1 MFWPSIISFGVR
13 FIAWRKSD
21 LILIEAPMSETIISI
36 ENLRKSFKKASTQ
49 NLLVLEDVNFKLQ
62 EGEIVALL
70 GKSGSGKSTL
80 LRIIAGLI
88 APSSGTV
95 TYRGKPV
102 TRPVAGI
109 AMVFQSFAL
118 MPWLNVLENVELGLE
133 AQGVSRD
140 ERRHRAIEAIDIIG
154 LDGFESA
161 FPKELSGGMRQRVGF
176 ARALV
181 INPDVLLMDEPF
193 SALDVLTAENLKSDL
208 LELWKE
214 KKTNTNGILLVTHNI
229 EEAATLADRI
239 VIFGNDPGYIRA
251 ELPVT
256 LPQPRDPETPEFRAL
271 VDKIYTLMTTGPKEK
286 AQRAQR
292 ERQIGLGYRLPD
304 VEPSELSGLIE
315 TMKSFEERID
325 LPELADELM
334 MNIDD
339 LFPILETLEILGFAK
354 VSAGDIQL
362 SDLGK
367 QFSEADLQERKQ
379 LFAQRLLEKVPL
391 ARYIRRILDEKVG
404 HRVSEERFLSK
415 LEDYLSEKEADRVLR
430 TMIDWGRYAEIFA
443 YDFNTGILSLE
454 NPGKGL

>member
-1 MFWPSIISFGVR
+1 ME
-13 FIAWRKSD
+13 
-21 LILIEAPMSETIISI
+21 LIDHSETIIHI
-36 ENLRKSFKKASTQ
+36 EHLRKAYKKAATQ
-49 NLLVLEDVNFKLQ
+49 DLLVLDDVNFKLR

-80 LRIIAGLI
+80 LRIIAGLVS
-88 APSSGTV
+88 PSSGTV
-95 TYRGKPV
+95 SYRGQSVTKPV
-102 TRPVAGI
+102 KGI

-118 MPWLNVLENVELGLE
+118 MPWLTVLENVELGLE
-133 AQGVSRD
+133 ALGVGRE
-140 ERRHRAIEAIDIIG
+140 ERRQRAIQAIDTIG

-208 LELWKE
+208 LELWQD
-214 KKTNTNGILLVTHNI
+214 KKTNTNAILLVTHNI
-229 EEAATLADRI
+229 EEAVMLADRI
-239 VIFGNDPGYIRA
+239 IILGSDPGYIRA
-251 ELPVT
+251 DLPVT
-256 LPQPRDPETPEFRAL
+256 LPQPRDVEKADFRAL
-271 VDKIYTLMTTGPKEK
+271 VDKIYTLMTSGSAEK
-286 AQRAQR
+286 TRQALR

-315 TMKSFEERID
+315 TIKSFENKID

-334 MNIDD
+334 MNVDD

-354 VSAGDIQL
+354 VSNGDIYL
-362 SDLGK
+362 SELGK
-367 QFSEADLQERKQ
+367 QFSEADLQASKQ
-379 LFAQRLLEKVPL
+379 LFARQLLEKVPL
-391 ARYIRRILDEKVG
+391 AGYIRKILDEKVG

-415 LEDYLSEKEADRVLR
+415 LEDFLSEKEAERVLK

-454 NPGKGL
+454 NPGI

>member
-1 MFWPSIISFGVR
+1 
-13 FIAWRKSD
+13 
-21 LILIEAPMSETIISI
+21 MSETLITINKLS
-36 ENLRKSFKKASTQ
+36 KAYKKAATQ
-49 NLLVLEDVNFKLQ
+49 DLLVLDEINFELK

-80 LRIIAGLI
+80 LRIIAGLVS
-88 APSSGTV
+88 PTSGNV
-95 TYRGKPV
+95 SYRGQSVTKPV
-102 TRPVAGI
+102 RGI

-118 MPWLNVLENVELGLE
+118 MPWLTVLENVELGLE
-133 AQGVSRD
+133 AQGISRE
-140 ERRHRAIEAIDIIG
+140 ERRHRAIQAIDIIG

-208 LELWKE
+208 LDLWQE

-229 EEAATLADRI
+229 EEAAMMADRI
-239 VIFGNDPGYIRA
+239 VILGSDPGYIRA
-251 ELPVT
+251 DLQVT
-256 LPQPRDPETPEFRAL
+256 LVQPRNVDSPEFRDL
-271 VDKIYTLMTTGPKEK
+271 VDKIYTLMISGSHEK
-286 AQRAQR
+286 TRFAHR

-304 VEPSELSGLIE
+304 VDPSELSGLIE
-315 TMKSFEERID
+315 TMTSFESRIG

-334 MNIDD
+334 MNVDD
-339 LFPILETLEILGFAK
+339 LFPILETLEILGFAEILE
-354 VSAGDIQL
+354 GDVHL
-362 SDLGK
+362 SVLGK

-391 ARYIRRILDEKVG
+391 ARYIRRILDEKIG

-443 YDFNTGILSLE
+443 YDFKTGFLSLE
-454 NPGKGL
+454 NPGIDSPSH

>member
-1 MFWPSIISFGVR
+1 
-13 FIAWRKSD
+13 
-21 LILIEAPMSETIISI
+21 MSETIISI
-36 ENLRKSFKKASTQ
+36 ENCRKSFKKASAQ
-49 NLLVLEDVNFKLQ
+49 DLLVLEDVNFELH

-80 LRIIAGLI
+80 LRIIAGLVRPT
-88 APSSGTV
+88 AGKV
-95 TYRGKPV
+95 AYRGHPV
-102 TRPVAGI
+102 TGPVPGI

-118 MPWLNVLENVELGLE
+118 MPWLTVLENVELGLE
-133 AQGVSRD
+133 AQGVSRE
-140 ERRHRAIEAIDIIG
+140 ERRRRAIEAIDTIG

-208 LELWKE
+208 LELWQE

-239 VIFGNDPGYIRA
+239 IIFGSDPGYIRA
-251 ELPVT
+251 ELQVT
-256 LPQPRDPETPEFRAL
+256 MKQPRATETPEFRAL
-271 VDKIYTLMTTGPKEK
+271 VDKIYTLMTTGPKERAK
-286 AQRAQR
+286 GAQR
-292 ERQIGLGYRLPD
+292 ERQISLGYRLPD

-354 VSAGDIQL
+354 VSDGDIQL
-362 SDLGK
+362 SELGK

-379 LFAQRLLEKVPL
+379 LFARRLLEKVPL
-391 ARYIRRILDEKVG
+391 ARYIRRVLDEKIG

-415 LEDYLSEKEADRVLR
+415 LEDYLSEKEAERVLR

-454 NPGKGL
+454 NPGISDYTGQI

>member
-1 MFWPSIISFGVR
+1 M
-13 FIAWRKSD
+13 A
-21 LILIEAPMSETIISI
+21 ETIIKI
-36 ENLRKSFKKASTQ
+36 ENLAKSFKKATTQ
-49 NLLVLEDVNFKLQ
+49 ELLVLENVNFELK
-62 EGEIVALL
+62 EGEIVAML

-88 APSSGTV
+88 APSSGSIS
-95 TYRGKPV
+95 YRGQAVTKPV
-102 TRPVAGI
+102 PGI

-118 MPWLNVLENVELGLE
+118 MPWLTVLQNVELGLE
-133 AQGVSRD
+133 AQGVPRE
-140 ERRHRAIEAIDIIG
+140 ERRNRAIEAIDIIG

-239 VIFGNDPGYIRA
+239 VIFGSDPGYIRA
-251 ELPVT
+251 ELPVN
-256 LPQPRDPETPEFRAL
+256 LPQPRDPETQEFRAL

-286 AQRAQR
+286 AKRAQR

-304 VEPSELSGLIE
+304 VDPSELTGLIE

-354 VSAGDIQL
+354 VSDGDIQL
-362 SDLGK
+362 SELGK

-391 ARYIRRILDEKVG
+391 ARYIRRVLDDKLG
-404 HRVSEERFLSK
+404 HRVSEERFLTR

-430 TMIDWGRYAEIFA
+430 TMIDWGRYAELFA

-454 NPGKGL
+454 NPGISEEEAGI

>member
-1 MFWPSIISFGVR
+1 
-13 FIAWRKSD
+13 
-21 LILIEAPMSETIISI
+21 MSETIIAI
-36 ENLRKSFKKASTQ
+36 EHLRKAFKKAATQ
-49 NLLVLEDVNFKLQ
+49 DLLVLDDVNFALQ

-80 LRIIAGLI
+80 LRIIAGLV
-88 APSSGTV
+88 APTSGHV
-95 TYRGKPV
+95 SYRGKAV
-102 TRPVAGI
+102 SRPVPGI

-118 MPWLNVLENVELGLE
+118 MPWLTVLENVELGLE
-133 AQGVSRD
+133 AQGVARD
-140 ERRHRAIEAIDIIG
+140 ERRRRAIEAIDIIG

-208 LELWKE
+208 LELWQE

-229 EEAATLADRI
+229 EEAAMLADRI
-239 VIFGNDPGYIRA
+239 VILGSDPGYIRA
-251 ELPVT
+251 DLPVN
-256 LPQPRDPETPEFRAL
+256 LPQPRDAETPEFRAL

-286 AQRAQR
+286 ARHHLR

-334 MNIDD
+334 MNVDD

-354 VSAGDIQL
+354 VLDGDIHL

-391 ARYIRRILDEKVG
+391 ARYIRKILDEKSG

-430 TMIDWGRYAEIFA
+430 TMIDWGRYAELFA

-454 NPGKGL
+454 NPGISDTSKDL

>member
-1 MFWPSIISFGVR
+1 MP
-13 FIAWRKSD
+13 
-21 LILIEAPMSETIISI
+21 ETIINI
-36 ENLRKSFKKASTQ
+36 ENLSKSFKKAPSQ

-102 TRPVAGI
+102 TRPVEGI

-118 MPWLNVLENVELGLE
+118 MPWLTVLENVELGLE
-133 AQGVSRD
+133 AQGISRE

-256 LPQPRDPETPEFRAL
+256 LPQPRDPESPEYLAL

-286 AQRAQR
+286 AKRAQR

-362 SDLGK
+362 SELGK

-391 ARYIRRILDEKVG
+391 ARYIRRVLDEKAG

-415 LEDYLSEKEADRVLR
+415 LEDYLSEKEADRVLK

-454 NPGKGL
+454 NPGKGA

>member
-1 MFWPSIISFGVR
+1 MT
-13 FIAWRKSD
+13 
-21 LILIEAPMSETIISI
+21 ETIINI
-36 ENLRKSFKKASTQ
+36 ENLSKSFKKAPSQ
-49 NLLVLEDVNFKLQ
+49 HLLVLEDVNFKLQ

-80 LRIIAGLI
+80 LRIIAGLV
-88 APSSGTV
+88 APSGGTV
-95 TYRGKPV
+95 TYRGKSV
-102 TRPVAGI
+102 TRPVEGI

-118 MPWLNVLENVELGLE
+118 MPWLTVLENVELGLE
-133 AQGVSRD
+133 AQGISRE

-256 LPQPRDPETPEFRAL
+256 LPQPRDPESPEYLAL

-286 AQRAQR
+286 AKRAQR

-362 SDLGK
+362 SELGK

-391 ARYIRRILDEKVG
+391 ARYIRRILDEKAG

-415 LEDYLSEKEADRVLR
+415 LEDYLSEKEADRVLK

-454 NPGKGL
+454 NPGKGA

>member
-1 MFWPSIISFGVR
+1 
-13 FIAWRKSD
+13 
-21 LILIEAPMSETIISI
+21 MSKTIIAI
-36 ENLRKSFKKASTQ
+36 ENCRKSFKKASSQ
-49 NLLVLEDVNFKLQ
+49 DLLVLEDVNFKLQ

-80 LRIIAGLI
+80 LRIIAGLVP
-88 APSSGTV
+88 PSAGSV

-102 TRPVAGI
+102 TGPVSGI

-118 MPWLNVLENVELGLE
+118 MPWLTVLENVELGLE
-133 AQGVSRD
+133 AQGVPRE
-140 ERRHRAIEAIDIIG
+140 ERRRRAIEAIDTIG

-193 SALDVLTAENLKSDL
+193 SALDVLTAENLRSDL
-208 LELWKE
+208 LELWQE

-239 VIFGNDPGYIRA
+239 VIFGSDPGYIRA
-251 ELPVT
+251 ELQLT
-256 LPQPRDPETPEFRAL
+256 MAQPRDPESSEFRAL
-271 VDKIYTLMTTGPKEK
+271 VDKIYTLMTTGPKER
-286 AQRAQR
+286 ARGAQR

-315 TMKSFEERID
+315 TMKTFEERID

-339 LFPILETLEILGFAK
+339 LFPILETLEILGFAR
-354 VSAGDIQL
+354 VSDGDIQL
-362 SDLGK
+362 TELGR
-367 QFSEADLQERKQ
+367 QFSEADLQERKP
-379 LFAQRLLEKVPL
+379 LFAIRLLEKVPL
-391 ARYIRRILDEKVG
+391 ARYIRRVLDEKVG

-430 TMIDWGRYAEIFA
+430 TMIDWGRYAELFA

-454 NPGKGL
+454 NPGISDEVDGL

>member
-1 MFWPSIISFGVR
+1 
-13 FIAWRKSD
+13 
-21 LILIEAPMSETIISI
+21 MSETIIAL
-36 ENLRKSFKKASTQ
+36 ENCRKSFKKASEQ
-49 NLLVLEDVNFKLQ
+49 DLLVLEDVNFKLQ
-62 EGEIVALL
+62 EGEIVAML

-80 LRIIAGLI
+80 LRIIAGLVP
-88 APSSGTV
+88 PSSGKV
-95 TYRGKPV
+95 TYRGKAVTGPV
-102 TRPVAGI
+102 PGI

-118 MPWLNVLENVELGLE
+118 MPWLTVLENVELGLE
-133 AQGVSRD
+133 AQGVGRE
-140 ERRHRAIEAIDIIG
+140 ERRHRAIEAIDTIG

-181 INPDVLLMDEPF
+181 TNPDVLLMDEPF

-208 LELWKE
+208 LELWQE

-239 VIFGNDPGYIRA
+239 VIFGSDPGYIRA
-251 ELPVT
+251 ELQVT
-256 LPQPRDPETPEFRAL
+256 LPQPREPDTPEYHAL

-286 AQRAQR
+286 ARRAQR

-354 VSAGDIQL
+354 VSDGDIQL
-362 SDLGK
+362 SELGK
-367 QFSEADLQERKQ
+367 QFSEADLQARKQ
-379 LFAQRLLEKVPL
+379 LFARRLLEKVPL
-391 ARYIRRILDEKVG
+391 ARYIRRVLDEKIG

-415 LEDYLSEKEADRVLR
+415 LEDYLSEKESERVLR

-443 YDFNTGILSLE
+443 YDFTSGILSLE
-454 NPGKGL
+454 NPGISGSTKIN

>member
-1 MFWPSIISFGVR
+1 
-13 FIAWRKSD
+13 
-21 LILIEAPMSETIISI
+21 MSNTIIAI
-36 ENLRKSFKKASTQ
+36 EHLTKSFKKAATQ
-49 NLLVLEDVNFKLQ
+49 DLLVLEEVNFKLH

-95 TYRGKPV
+95 TYRGTPV
-102 TRPVAGI
+102 IGPVPGI

-133 AQGVSRD
+133 AQGVHRE

-256 LPQPRDPETPEFRAL
+256 LPQPRDPESPEFRAL

-286 AQRAQR
+286 AKRAQR

-315 TMKSFEERID
+315 TMTSFEERID

-367 QFSEADLQERKQ
+367 QFYEADLQERKQ

-391 ARYIRRILDEKVG
+391 ARYISRILDEKPG

-415 LEDYLSEKEADRVLR
+415 LEDYLSDKEAERVLR
-430 TMIDWGRYAEIFA
+430 TMIDWGRYAELFA

-454 NPGKGL
+454 NPGNI